1 MKIFIIH
8 NSQDKLRAENIKTQF
23 ASQEGNWQYEI
34 VEAVM
39 DYDMPRR
46 GISKSHKKCV
56 QMAKDQ
62 KLDSITI
69 AEDDLK
75 LLSPWS
81 LNLYQNS
88 FDGPI
93 KDWDLV
99 FGGIYSGDVI
109 ENNDSLWVKVIN
121 KVSGLHLYTVNNKFY
136 DKFLSADENYN
147 IDYFLSEELKAKM
160 YCIYP
165 FVAIQNDGYSYNVK
179 EITKYNETLQY
190 KYKLINGN

>member
-1 MKIFIIH
+1 MKIYVISDPKNIERV
-8 NSQDKLRAENIKTQF
+8 KNIKTQF
-23 ASQEGNWQYEI
+23 ASQEGDWQYEI

-62 KLDSITI
+62 RLDSITI

-75 LLSPWS
+75 LLSP
-81 LNLYQNS
+81 LAINLYMSSLFALPDSWNLS
-88 FDGPI
+88 
-93 KDWDLV
+93 
-99 FGGIYSGDVI
+99 FGGIYSGEV
-109 ENNDSLWVKVIN
+109 EKEELNRQLQWVKINN
-121 KVSGLHLYTVNNKFY
+121 KVSGLHFYTVNSNFY
-136 DKFLSADENYN
+136 DQFLSADENYN
-147 IDYFLSEELKAKM
+147 LDYFLSEELKAKM

-179 EITKYNETLQY
+179 EITKYNETLHF
-190 KYKLINGN
+190 KYKLL